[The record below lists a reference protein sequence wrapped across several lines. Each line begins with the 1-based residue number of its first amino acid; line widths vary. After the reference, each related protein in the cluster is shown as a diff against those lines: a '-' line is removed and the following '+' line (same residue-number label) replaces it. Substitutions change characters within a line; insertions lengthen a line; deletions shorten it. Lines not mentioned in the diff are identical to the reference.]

1 MPRRCDAAVV
11 AFFLAAS
18 LCFLPGCN
26 LIGGAAVVLIP
37 KPPIPAQHDL
47 ADKKTLIIV
56 EDRNGLVRDTTILR
70 QVNASIRDAL
80 EDEEII
86 TTGFVPQAELTALQ
100 AELGTD
106 YTRTALGTIGQR
118 LGAGQVIYAEVTAYQ
133 LELGG
138 GVFQPGMAMNVK
150 VIDIDEGVRS
160 FPPEVDPE
168 TGIAMGQAV
177 VPVRTEMKAENRIA
191 EGSAARSLASR
202 ELARQAGLS
211 VARLFFDWHR
221 PQPGDTLRND
231 QP

>member
-1 MPRRCDAAVV
+1 MAK
-11 AFFLAAS
+11 
-18 LCFLPGCN
+18 G
-26 LIGGAAVVLIP
+26 
-37 KPPIPAQHDL
+37 
-47 ADKKTLIIV
+47 KTLIIV

-177 VPVRTEMKAENRIA
+177 VPVRTEMKAELVTIMRMLMGQPA
-191 EGSAARSLASR
+191 PVMGDLPAPVTEAPEEPAQDAA
-202 ELARQAGLS
+202 
-211 VARLFFDWHR
+211 
-221 PQPGDTLRND
+221 T
-231 QP
+231 